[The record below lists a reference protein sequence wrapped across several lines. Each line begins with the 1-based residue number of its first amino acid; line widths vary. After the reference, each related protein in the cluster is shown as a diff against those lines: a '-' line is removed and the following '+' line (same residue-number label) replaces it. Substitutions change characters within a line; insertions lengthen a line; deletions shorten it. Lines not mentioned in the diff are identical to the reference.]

1 MPKTFPLS
9 KSIKVHQ
16 EKVGAVDVKEI
27 IFRDP
32 VADDFFDLEAPSEQ
46 VYSTDGKQIT
56 VKVKGAAVKQW
67 LTRLSD
73 LDGGVIGQIPVGDL
87 NPMVQWLL
95 GEINAAKN

>member
-9 KSIKVHQ
+9 KPIKIHQ
-16 EKVGAVDVKEI
+16 EKVGAIDVKDI
-27 IFRDP
+27 TFRDP

-46 VYSTDGKQIT
+46 IYSADGKQIT
-56 VKVKGAAVKQW
+56 VKVKGAAVRAW
-67 LTRLSD
+67 LVRLSEH
-73 LDGGVIGQIPVGDL
+73 DGGALGQIPVGDL